1 MTNSGA
7 KYFQRDQCDSQK
19 LPRANVMVRRFF
31 CFARKGLLMI
41 HKLARHRVLTA
52 AILTFAVSTSIWP
65 GTATAQENDGWKF
78 RISPY
83 L

>member
-1 MTNSGA
+1 VPNTFSVTIVAAGNYVVLMSRIENLFFVFLKGQLMT
-7 KYFQRDQCDSQK
+7 
-19 LPRANVMVRRFF
+19 
-31 CFARKGLLMI
+31 
-41 HKLARHRVLTA
+41 HKLFRHRVLTA
-52 AILTFAVSTSIWP
+52 AILTLAVSTSIWP